1 MFDSN
6 SLLIIII
13 SVLTAQ
19 SIVFS
24 IFILFLVKD
33 IRKAVERVNNILET
47 IDTTAQKLTE
57 PIMSARGALGAINE
71 GLKVA
76 GLIKKLLRNNNVSQ
90 EN

>member
-33 IRKAVERVNNILET
+33 IRKAVERVNNILKT
-47 IDTTAQKLTE
+47 IDSTAQKLTE

>member
-33 IRKAVERVNNILET
+33 IRKAVEKVNNILET

>member
-1 MFDSN
+1 MFDTN

-47 IDTTAQKLTE
+47 IDTTAQKLAE
-57 PIMSARGALGAINE
+57 PIMSAKGALGAINE
-71 GLKVA
+71 GLKIA
-76 GLIKKLLRNNNVSQ
+76 SLLKKLLRTNVSKK
-90 EN
+90 N

>member
-47 IDTTAQKLTE
+47 IDSTAQKLSE
-57 PIMSARGALGAINE
+57 PIMSAKGALGAINE

-76 GLIKKLLRNNNVSQ
+76 GLIKKLLRNNVSK
-90 EN
+90 ED

>member
-1 MFDSN
+1 MFDTN
-6 SLLIIII
+6 SLLVIII

-24 IFILFLVKD
+24 VFVLFLVKD

-47 IDTTAQKLTE
+47 IDSTAQKLTE
-57 PIMSARGALGAINE
+57 PIMSAKGALGAINE

-76 GLIKKLLRNNNVSQ
+76 GLIRKLLRNNVSK
-90 EN
+90 ED